1 VNQRLIAE
9 IGKSQKLAIV
19 NKLKRTQGLSVK
31 ELAAL
36 LKMSYM
42 GVKQHCIDLHRDGY
56 LDTWRRPKTEGRG
69 RPDMVYRLT
78 QRAHEL
84 FPVASNTTTIEL
96 LDSARELYGPASAEK
111 LLFLVFQKKAARFA
125 ERVKGDTAAERAKW
139 LARLRDK
146 DGHMADL
153 QADDGLRIVESH
165 SPMLDLLRAYPIIAR
180 LEEEMFARVLK
191 TPVRR
196 EETTLAGLYSCTFH
210 IG

>member
-9 IGKSQKLAIV
+9 IGRSQRLAIV
-19 NKLKRTQGLSVK
+19 NKLKRSQGMSVN
-31 ELAAL
+31 ELADV

-42 GVKQHCIDLHRDGY
+42 GIKQHCIDLHRDGY
-56 LDTWRRPKTEGRG
+56 LDTWRRPRTAGRG
-69 RPDMVYRLT
+69 RPEMVYRLT

-84 FPVASNTTTIEL
+84 FPVASNATTIEL
-96 LDSARELYGPASAEK
+96 LDSARELYGAAAAEK
-111 LLFLVFQKKAARFA
+111 LLFIVFQKKAAQYA

-153 QADDGLRIVESH
+153 QTDDGLRIVESH
-165 SPMLDLLRAYPIIAR
+165 SPMSDLLRAYPIIAR

-191 TPVRR
+191 APVRR
-196 EETTLAGLYSCTFH
+196 EESKLAGLFCCTFH